1 MVKGWPCALHSL
13 AAGET
18 EGKEGP
24 WVSAGFQE
32 KPPGGAITGER
43 SGLCDPGPGRGKGQ
57 EGIAGGT
64 EPWSF
69 LYAQSRKCT
78 ECWKAQC
85 PVIEGSLLVAA
96 VKIWTSVCE
105 QWGTINEFRASK

>member
-1 MVKGWPCALHSL
+1 M
-13 AAGET
+13 
-18 EGKEGP
+18 
-24 WVSAGFQE
+24 SAGFQE

-57 EGIAGGT
+57 EGITGGT

-69 LYAQSRKCT
+69 LDAQSRKCT
-78 ECWKAQC
+78 ESWKAQC